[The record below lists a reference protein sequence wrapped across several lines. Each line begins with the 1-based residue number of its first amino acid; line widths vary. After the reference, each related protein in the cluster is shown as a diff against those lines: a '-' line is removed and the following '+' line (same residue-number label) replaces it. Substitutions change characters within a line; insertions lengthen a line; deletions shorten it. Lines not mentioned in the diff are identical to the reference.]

1 MHCWQLGSTYSEG
14 FLLQVGVGKLQD
26 HREVYRLSTHA
37 SWPLVEIHLLEN
49 LQEKN
54 LSVKMVTPRNKQ
66 TPHDSTKTVKL
77 MTELRR
83 QPKSPDSCLLVLIT
97 VQQLFLNVPAKDSLG
112 ANTKH
117 TQGFRALSMKDAPEA
132 WCQRE
137 LTQATEQGTRGL
149 LLGPVL
155 RTAAWYCKA

>member
-97 VQQLFLNVPAKDSLG
+97 VQQLFFKCPSKGQLG
-112 ANTKH
+112 SKH
-117 TQGFRALSMKDAPEA
+117 
-132 WCQRE
+132 
-137 LTQATEQGTRGL
+137 QAYSRL
-149 LLGPVL
+149 
-155 RTAAWYCKA
+155 

>member
-49 LQEKN
+49 LQEKQ
-54 LSVKMVTPRNKQ
+54 LSVRMVTPRNKQ
-66 TPHDSTKTVKL
+66 TPHNSTKTVQL

-83 QPKSPDSCLLVLIT
+83 QSKSPDSCLLVLIA
-97 VQQLFLNVPAKDSLG
+97 VQQLFLNALAKDSLG
-112 ANTKH
+112 ANTEH
-117 TQGFRALSMKDAPEA
+117 TRGFRALSMKDATEA
-132 WCQRE
+132 WCKRE
-137 LTQATEQGTRGL
+137 PTQATARGTRVL
-149 LLGPVL
+149 LLRPVL
-155 RTAAWYCKA
+155 RTAGWYCKA